1 MNITNGRR
9 KLEEKR
15 NLQLPEITAILLFM
29 ASAMAGMFIAYLLNG
44 IEPSSSSGNPSNGFG
59 LVLYYI
65 IAVVLMSAV
74 IVYFSKKHKIGILKY
89 LFVGSMVLIIFLVT
103 SILAAFLP
111 INIYE
116 YYAISF
122 AVPLLFL
129 YALLFKNHWLVSDA
143 AGLITSAGLAAFW
156 GIDVG
161 VYAALTLLALFA
173 IYDYIAVYKTKH
185 MLTIAEASANSSIP
199 LFFIIPKKANFKFQ
213 GLDLHKEEDEKK
225 EKSDVLILGFGDIAL
240 PNVLVVSSYLYGGVN
255 WFYFALFPLIG
266 GIIGMTLLFLYVKR
280 PAPGLPLINGGVMLG
295 FAFAFFFVLLALK

>member
-15 NLQLPEITAILLFM
+15 NLQLPEITAILLFI

-129 YALLFKNHWLVSDA
+129 YALLFKNHWLNSDYTAWVS
-143 AGLITSAGLAAFW
+143 G
-156 GIDVG
+156 VG
-161 VYAALTLLALFA
+161 FSSYEMNFVNFYQVLTLL
-173 IYDYIAVYKTKH
+173 DYC
-185 MLTIAEASANSSIP
+185 S
-199 LFFIIPKKANFKFQ
+199 KF
-213 GLDLHKEEDEKK
+213 
-225 EKSDVLILGFGDIAL
+225 
-240 PNVLVVSSYLYGGVN
+240 N
-255 WFYFALFPLIG
+255 
-266 GIIGMTLLFLYVKR
+266 
-280 PAPGLPLINGGVMLG
+280 
-295 FAFAFFFVLLALK
+295 